1 MWTVRIL
8 AVSSLLMFA
17 TACGDSYSSSP
28 ASPSPVPSATPAPD
42 SYEGGNTDTGSTPAP
57 DGTPT
62 AGGTSSSV
70 TIPMGA
76 ENLGNRAYNPG
87 EVSVSVGGTVTWVNT
102 DRESHTSTSNAAGW
116 DSGIIS
122 PGRQFSSTFP
132 TAGTFPY
139 HCAIHPGMVGT
150 VVVR

>member
-1 MWTVRIL
+1 MWSVRIL
-8 AVSSLLMFA
+8 AVSSVLMFA
-17 TACGDSYSSSP
+17 TACGGDGYSSSP
-28 ASPSPVPSATPAPD
+28 ASPSPVPSSAPTPD
-42 SYEGGNTDTGSTPAP
+42 S
-57 DGTPT
+57 TPT

-116 DSGIIS
+116 DSGIIA
-122 PGRQFSSTFP
+122 PGRQFSSTFS

>member
-1 MWTVRIL
+1 MWFVRVC
-8 AVSSLLMFA
+8 AVSSLLMLA

-28 ASPSPVPSATPAPD
+28 ASPSLVPSSPPAP
-42 SYEGGNTDTGSTPAP
+42 ESTE
-57 DGTPT
+57 T

-76 ENLGNRAYNPG
+76 EDLGNRAYNPG
-87 EVSVSVGGTVTWVNT
+87 EVSVAIGGTVTWVNM
-102 DRESHTSTSNAAGW
+102 DRESHTSTSNSSRW
-116 DSGIIS
+116 DSGIIA

-132 TAGTFPY
+132 TAGTFQY

>member
-1 MWTVRIL
+1 MWSVRIL

-17 TACGDSYSSSP
+17 TACGDGYSSSP
-28 ASPSPVPSATPAPD
+28 ASPSPVPSSAPAPD
-42 SYEGGNTDTGSTPAP
+42 S
-57 DGTPT
+57 TPT

-76 ENLGNRAYNPG
+76 QTLGNRAYDPG
-87 EVSVSVGGTVTWVNT
+87 EVSVPVGGTVTWVNT
-102 DRESHTSTSNAAGW
+102 DRASHTTTSNAAGW
-116 DSGIIS
+116 DSGIIA
-122 PGRQFSSTFP
+122 PGREFSSTFP
-132 TAGTFPY
+132 TAGTFQY